1 MSRILALIILVVS
14 QAAASVTVGAAGISL
29 EIDVAREV
37 VEVDTDGLEVTRLV
51 PIDSAMPGEVV
62 VYTITYTNAGSDA
75 AENVVITDP
84 LPTEVQYVPGS
95 ASGAAS
101 AEFAVS
107 VDGGESFS
115 APSEALV
122 VRQDGQPRP
131 AEPGDYTHLRWV
143 LADPVLPGAGGFLRF
158 RTRIE

>member
-14 QAAASVTVGAAGISL
+14 QAASASVSAAGISL

-37 VEVDTDGLEVTRLV
+37 VEVDSDGLEVTRLV

-95 ASGAAS
+95 ESGAAG

-143 LADPVLPGAGGFLRF
+143 LADPVLPGASGFLRF